1 MAVAVVTGTTH
12 GIGRIT
18 ALELARAGYSVAM
31 VCRNRTAADVVRS
44 EIMAEVPQADVRSI
58 LCDLAILG
66 SVRRCAQV
74 VRNEFGPIA
83 LLINNAGMVSS
94 RHRMSADGF
103 ELTFAVNHLAHFLLV
118 RLLLDRMA
126 PHGRIVTVASR
137 AHFRARADSRN
148 LQTITD
154 PHARYSGIQAYARS
168 KLANVMFTFALAR
181 RLTGTSITCNCLHP
195 GVVATH
201 LLPTWLRAIKPLITR
216 VIFDPDR
223 GARTTLHVALSP
235 QAAEVSGAYFD
246 EYQQIQP
253 ASSLATDVDLQ
264 EALWSASEQW
274 SASGRWCSPRS
285 VQRQPFGEL
294 QHIL

>member
-1 MAVAVVTGTTH
+1 MAAVAVVTGTTH

-31 VCRNRTAADVVRS
+31 LCRDVPVAEIVRA
-44 EIMAEVPQADVRSI
+44 EIGAEVPQADARVI
-58 LCDLAILG
+58 PCDLASLQ
-66 SVRRCAQV
+66 SVQRCAQI
-74 VRNEFGPIA
+74 VRNEYGPIT
-83 LLINNAGMVSS
+83 LLINNAGRVSS

-103 ELTFAVNHLAHFLLV
+103 ELTFAVNHLGHFLMV

-126 PHGRIVTVASR
+126 RHSRIVNVASR
-137 AHFRARADSRN
+137 AHFRARPESMD

-154 PHARYSGIQAYARS
+154 PQARYGSIQAYARS

-181 RLTGTSITCNCLHP
+181 RLAGTGITTNCLHP

-201 LLPTWLRAIKPLITR
+201 LLPAWVRAIKPLITR

-235 QAAEVSGAYFD
+235 ELAEVNGAYFD
-246 EYQQIQP
+246 EYQQIQS
-253 ASSLATDVDLQ
+253 ASALANDVERQ
-264 EALWSASEQW
+264 EALWLASE
-274 SASGRWCSPRS
+274 RWTGTGAWFQPKAAA
-285 VQRQPFGEL
+285 VKQRTAR
-294 QHIL
+294 IA